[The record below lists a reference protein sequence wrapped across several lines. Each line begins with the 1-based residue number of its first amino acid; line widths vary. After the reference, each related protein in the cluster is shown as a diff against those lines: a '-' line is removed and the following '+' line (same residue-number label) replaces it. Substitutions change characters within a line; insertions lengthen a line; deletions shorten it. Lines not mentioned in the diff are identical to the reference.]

1 MMPET
6 GWHNIRVEL
15 KAFRASQAPTFCI
28 LCKSPRLWT
37 CHICLLIYE
46 HPNIIEALF
55 EGLWNPG
62 RMVLLSVYVTH
73 LACPATPGTAELK
86 GGRGIQQCQP
96 PSRFTQSLCPCAFTK
111 LFLLLG
117 FFSQSDKSW
126 TSPLSNRPGKQVRR
140 QEPPKQGKKR
150 TRRRR
155 RLQPMLTCWLR
166 NEEPQRKENLNTPTL
181 IPSLPPPHVE

>member
-1 MMPET
+1 MVKDISFICKYALVRLFLSPNVQIAVFKHNHHVSLVAMMPET

-62 RMVLLSVYVTH
+62 RMVLLSVCHTPGLPSYSWHCWTQGWQRNSAV
-73 LACPATPGTAELK
+73 PATKQVYTELV
-86 GGRGIQQCQP
+86 
-96 PSRFTQSLCPCAFTK
+96 SLCLHQAVFT
-111 LFLLLG
+111 
-117 FFSQSDKSW
+117 
-126 TSPLSNRPGKQVRR
+126 VR
-140 QEPPKQGKKR
+140 
-150 TRRRR
+150 
-155 RLQPMLTCWLR
+155 
-166 NEEPQRKENLNTPTL
+166 
-181 IPSLPPPHVE
+181 VF